1 MYHIVVRLLLS
12 ACGLGLADYLLEGI
26 RFDHFST
33 LFWAALLW
41 GVANSIVKPIL
52 IFYLAHYL
60 INTRLFISD

>member
-26 RFDHFST
+26 HFDHFST
-33 LFWAALLW
+33 LFWAALLL

-52 IFYLAHYL
+52 IF
-60 INTRLFISD
+60 FIKNL